1 MKVVTDD
8 GVLAPW
14 LQQAQDRG
22 LISDGKINLDAETHQ
37 MFLEWQA
44 AQEPQKNT
52 LH

>member
-8 GVLAPW
+8 GVLFPW

-22 LISDGKINLDAETHQ
+22 LISDGKISLDAETFK
-37 MFLEWQA
+37 MFLEWKA
-44 AQEPQKNT
+44 AQEPEKNT